1 MRIAD
6 LKSGFLAIV
15 TAGVSSLCCLLPL
28 TVILLG
34 LSSGAFMM
42 TTMRYR
48 AIFIPAGVIGVGL
61 GWLLHVQERRRCNAL
76 GCRMAGGTL
85 NLSLLLVASL
95 VVAAA
100 VALDQFPGVT
110 ADLLTR
116 ATAPASTAAPMA
128 GSSGDHS
135 TMGHGGG
142 TQ

>member
-1 MRIAD
+1 MRIAN
-6 LKSGFLAIV
+6 LKSSFLAIV
-15 TAGVSSLCCLLPL
+15 TASVASLCCLLPL

-34 LSSGAFMM
+34 LGSGAFMM

-61 GWLLHVQERRRCNAL
+61 GWLLHFRERRACNAL

-85 NLSLLLVASL
+85 NLSLLLVATL

-100 VALDQFPGVT
+100 VALDQFPSVT

-116 ATAPASTAAPMA
+116 ATARASTAAPMA
-128 GSSGDHS
+128 GSSSDHS
-135 TMGHGGG
+135 TMRHEGS
-142 TQ
+142 QK

>member
-1 MRIAD
+1 MRIAN
-6 LKSGFLAIV
+6 LKSSFLAIV
-15 TAGVSSLCCLLPL
+15 TASVASLCCLLPL

-34 LSSGAFMM
+34 LGSGAFMM

-61 GWLLHVQERRRCNAL
+61 GWLLHFRERKACNAL

-85 NLSLLLVASL
+85 NLSLLLVATL

-100 VALDQFPGVT
+100 VALDQFPSVT

-116 ATAPASTAAPMA
+116 SAPA
-128 GSSGDHS
+128 
-135 TMGHGGG
+135 
-142 TQ
+142 Q

>member
-15 TAGVSSLCCLLPL
+15 TAGISSLCCLLPL

-135 TMGHGGG
+135 TMGHGGD

>member
-15 TAGVSSLCCLLPL
+15 TAGISSLCCLLPL

-48 AIFIPAGVIGVGL
+48 AIFIPAGVVGVGL
-61 GWLLHVQERRRCNAL
+61 GWVLHVQERRRCNAL